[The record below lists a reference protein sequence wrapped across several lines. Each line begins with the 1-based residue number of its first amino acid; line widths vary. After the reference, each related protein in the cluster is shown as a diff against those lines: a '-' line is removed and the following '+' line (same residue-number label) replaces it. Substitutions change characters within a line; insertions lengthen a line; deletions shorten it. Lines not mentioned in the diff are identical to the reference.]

1 MDGGAEMAL
10 ASTPGAPQAAQR
22 EIIRRG
28 SLQVQVESIS
38 ESEAKAAAWVKKTG
52 GYIEGTD
59 SSELNSVR
67 ASINMT
73 LRIPVKEF
81 DDGLAEFASYGTLVS
96 KSISSEDI
104 TTQLVD
110 MRARLKVLR
119 EQETVLLGFL
129 RQSKTLKDSLAVNS
143 ELTRVRQ
150 EIESMDAVRRSQE
163 ELASL
168 STISLTL
175 VSTARFTERPDSSKW
190 AGDAWTGSV
199 ESLVAFGRALGTVV
213 IHLLVYVPIWGPV
226 AFGIWFFTRRKKSAP
241 KSPPAKPPVQ

>member
-1 MDGGAEMAL
+1 MDGSADMAL
-10 ASTPGAPQAAQR
+10 ASNPAVPAVTQR

-38 ESEAKAAAWVKKTG
+38 ESESKAAAWVKKSG
-52 GYIEGTD
+52 GYVEATD

-67 ASINMT
+67 ASISMT
-73 LRIPVKEF
+73 LRIPVKQF
-81 DDGLAEFASYGTLVS
+81 DDALAEFTSYGTLVS
-96 KSISSEDI
+96 KGISSEDI

-110 MRARLKVLR
+110 MRARLRVLR
-119 EQETVLLGFL
+119 EQENVLLGFL
-129 RQSKTLKDSLAVNS
+129 RQSKTLKDSLAVNT

-150 EIESMDAVRRSQE
+150 EIESMDAVRRTQE

-175 VSTARFTERPDSSKW
+175 ASTARLTTRPDSSKW

-199 ESLVAFGRALGTVV
+199 DALVAVGRALGTLV
-213 IHLLVYVPIWGPV
+213 IGLLVFLPLWGPI
-226 AFGIWFFTRRKKSAP
+226 AGGIWWLSRRKKPVS
-241 KSPPAKPPVQ
+241 KPPVQ